1 MSWYSIFCLSN
12 WQMSLKI
19 AKSSVGKSTLSATLE
34 KVLIYITF
42 LGVNLM
48 IYIEILKVV
57 YNFSGSSKT
66 WL

>member
-1 MSWYSIFCLSN
+1 MPLETVIPRVGE
-12 WQMSLKI
+12 
-19 AKSSVGKSTLSATLE
+19 SVLPASLE

-42 LGVNLM
+42 LGGSLM

-57 YNFSGSSKT
+57 YNFSGSFKT